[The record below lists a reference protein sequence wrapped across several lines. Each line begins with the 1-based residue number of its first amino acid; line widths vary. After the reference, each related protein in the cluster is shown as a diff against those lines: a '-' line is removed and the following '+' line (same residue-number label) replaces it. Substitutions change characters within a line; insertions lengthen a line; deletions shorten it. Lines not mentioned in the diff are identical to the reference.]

1 MRLRVFSG
9 TANVPLAEAVAGH
22 LGLEPGGRVLEHFPD
37 GEMRVQIRED
47 VRGDD
52 VYLVQPTGPPAG
64 EHLLELLLLAD
75 ACRRAG
81 AARLTGVVPY
91 FGYAR
96 QDHRTHGGEP
106 LGARLVAE
114 LMQAARLDRVVAVDL
129 HTPAIE
135 GCFALPVEHLTAVA
149 LLADAVRA
157 VPRPEAVIVSPD
169 LGAVKLAERYAALL
183 GVPVAIVHKARVSA
197 TEVSVRGLVGDVR
210 GRRPIVIDDMIST
223 GGTIAAA
230 VGAVLDAGAVP
241 EVAVVAT
248 HALLVGP
255 AAERLARLP
264 IRRLVATD
272 SLNLDLPA
280 GVPVERVSIAPL
292 LADAIR
298 RLHAGAPL
306 AQPDGPR

>member
-1 MRLRVFSG
+1 MKLHLFSG
-9 TANVPLAEAVAGH
+9 TANVPLAAAVAG
-22 LGLEPGGRVLEHFPD
+22 GLELRLGNRLLEHFPD
-37 GEMRVQIRED
+37 GEVQIQIRDD

-52 VYLVQPTGPPAG
+52 VYLLQPTGPPVG

-81 AARLTGVVPY
+81 AEHTTAVVPY

-96 QDHRTHGGEP
+96 QDRREHGGEP
-106 LGARLVAE
+106 LSARLVAQLIE
-114 LMQAARLDRVVAVDL
+114 AAGVVRVVAVDL
-129 HTPAIE
+129 HTPSIE
-135 GCFALPVEHLTAVA
+135 GCFAIPLEHLSAVD
-149 LLADAVRA
+149 LLAETIR
-157 VPRPEAVIVSPD
+157 PRLGHDAVIVSPD

-183 GVPVAIVHKARVSA
+183 GLPVAIVHKTRLSG
-197 TEVSVRGLVGDVR
+197 TEVSVRGLVGEVR
-210 GRRPIVIDDMIST
+210 GRTPIVIDDMIST

-230 VGAVLDAGAVP
+230 IGALLDAGAVP
-241 EVAVVAT
+241 DVTVVVS

-272 SLNLDLPA
+272 SVSLGAPA
-280 GVPVERVSIAPL
+280 PLTLERVSLAPL

-298 RLHAGAPL
+298 RLHGNP
-306 AQPDGPR
+306 P